1 METREIK
8 TEVVRNGDQQGE
20 VGRDQPGY
28 ARTSQEG
35 AGGSGVSG
43 RVRENEQG
51 TSRVLQSHRG
61 KNAVEEIISKR
72 AAEYGTTATLE
83 DARTWTR
90 KDPAYTDTSGNVH
103 IRGDISPDILNQLL
117 EHEMNH
123 VLKRKDYQPYL
134 KFVNSVPEAV
144 DFTSW
149 AGSVL
154 VKEAA
159 YHRKID
165 IRRRLTAEQI
175 KTISDEIA
183 AMVRGAEMSGHVED
197 ILGDLR
203 EAFDDYNAFASEL
216 AKIHEQYVKDVAEE
230 KRREE
235 SKS

>member
-1 METREIK
+1 
-8 TEVVRNGDQQGE
+8 
-20 VGRDQPGY
+20 
-28 ARTSQEG
+28 
-35 AGGSGVSG
+35 
-43 RVRENEQG
+43 
-51 TSRVLQSHRG
+51 
-61 KNAVEEIISKR
+61 
-72 AAEYGTTATLE
+72 
-83 DARTWTR
+83 
-90 KDPAYTDTSGNVH
+90 
-103 IRGDISPDILNQLL
+103 
-117 EHEMNH
+117 MNH

-203 EAFDDYNAFASEL
+203 EAFDDYDAFASEL